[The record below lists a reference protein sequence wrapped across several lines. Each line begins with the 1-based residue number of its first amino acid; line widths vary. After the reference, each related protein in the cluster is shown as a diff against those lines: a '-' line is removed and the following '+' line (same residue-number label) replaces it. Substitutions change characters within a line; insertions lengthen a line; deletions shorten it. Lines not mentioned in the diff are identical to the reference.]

1 MLIQIIQILA
11 LVVFASVMQK
21 NFKIPS
27 PITIMSIVMTGL
39 LFNITLF
46 DINSKEFDNLVL
58 ITLPLLIATDALK
71 IKWEDVRNHGL
82 SLFWVAVVS
91 VLFFIGVGVVINDYV
106 LIDYPLSLAAVV
118 ILFCMVA
125 ATDPITVSAVFS
137 NFKVPHKLK
146 LLTEGESL
154 FNDATALIVFAI
166 ALVAL
171 KSPEK
176 VTLSFIAIKS
186 FSVIFGAIGI
196 GLFIGFL
203 TVWSLKVSDEAFVE
217 STIIIL
223 ASYLAYWSA
232 EHFHF
237 SGILAVI
244 VTILIANQA
253 IQKIINKDN
262 AQVEEADKTKNFGLL
277 KHAITSK
284 DNHETI
290 MKSVDFLSMF
300 ASTVLFASIAAIV
313 DFDKLWHYKYEIL
326 AVFVASTL
334 IRGITMFKFALVS
347 NKVNQM
353 QSIKKH
359 WWAVLTFAGSK
370 GALSILMVHMIPNS
384 FKYKNLFEN
393 IIVGN
398 IILSTFVYAIIL
410 GIIFVRNKD
419 KFNKECEED
428 LVSN

>member
-1 MLIQIIQILA
+1 MFVQIIQILA
-11 LVVFASVMQK
+11 LVIFASVLQK
-21 NFKIPS
+21 NLKIPS
-27 PITIMSIVMTGL
+27 PITIMSVVMSGL

-46 DINSKEFDNLVL
+46 DIDAKEFDNLVL

-71 IKWEDVRNHGL
+71 LKWEDIKNHGL
-82 SLFWVAVVS
+82 SLFWVAVIS
-91 VLFFIGVGVVINDYV
+91 VLVFIGVGILFNDYV
-106 LIDYPLSLAAVV
+106 LVDYPLSLAAVAL
-118 ILFCMVA
+118 LFCMVA

-146 LLTEGESL
+146 ILTEGESL

-171 KSPEK
+171 KSPEQ
-176 VTLSFIAIKS
+176 VTFSFIAIKS
-186 FSVIFGAIGI
+186 LSVIFGAIAI
-196 GLFIGFL
+196 GLSVGFI
-203 TVWSLKVSDEAFVE
+203 TIWALKVSDEAFIE

-223 ASYLAYWSA
+223 GAYFAYWGA

-244 VTILIANQA
+244 VTILMANHT
-253 IQKIINKDN
+253 IQKIISRDN
-262 AQVEEADKTKNFGLL
+262 AQLEEADKTRNFGLL
-277 KHAITSK
+277 KYAITNK

-300 ASTVLFASIAAIV
+300 ASTILFASIAAIV
-313 DFDKLWHYKYEIL
+313 DFDKMWQYKYEIL
-326 AVFVASTL
+326 AVFVASTI
-334 IRGITMFKFALVS
+334 IRGATMFKFAIVS
-347 NKVNQM
+347 NKIDKM

-384 FKYKNLFEN
+384 FKYKALFEH

-398 IILSTFVYAIIL
+398 IILSTFVYAFVL
-410 GIIFVRNKD
+410 GVIFIRNKR
-419 KFNKECEED
+419 KFDQECLEE
-428 LVSN
+428 VH